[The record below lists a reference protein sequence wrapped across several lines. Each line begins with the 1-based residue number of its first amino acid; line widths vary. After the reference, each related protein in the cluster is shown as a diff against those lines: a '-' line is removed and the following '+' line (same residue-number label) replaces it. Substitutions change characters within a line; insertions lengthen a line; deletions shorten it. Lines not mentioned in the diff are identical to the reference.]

1 MRLCRFSAYSRTP
14 VVAARRGS
22 GRLIRKFPVMGFR
35 LQSGVFR
42 SYSPDALSH
51 SALCPKLLQPYA
63 ACRPAKPSACPLKTG
78 TTPPGGKAAVSLRLR
93 RADRTERRRWTCEYT
108 DIDTLS
114 YPYGHG
120 YLTEYTYNIPTRT
133 LSFPIW
139 TYRIIDIDRTPRRH
153 GQVLS
158 TDTPPDYGLFSISFL
173 HKGRDS
179 VLIQQG
185 TLRYFSKKNPE
196 RPSGVRFFSEKF
208 LAASSPNLKG

>member
-1 MRLCRFSAYSRTP
+1 MQGFGSLSRP
-14 VVAARRGS
+14 GRGGKAGERAFNQEVS
-22 GRLIRKFPVMGFR
+22 RDGLPASV
-35 LQSGVFR
+35 R
-42 SYSPDALSH
+42 SF
-51 SALCPKLLQPYA
+51 PKLLQPYA

-93 RADRTERRRWTCEYT
+93 LADRTERRRWTCEYT

-179 VLIQQG
+179 VLIHQG